1 MENNDYDYR
10 KHIGKKVKLARIAA
24 GITQEQ
30 LAEKT
35 SLSTRYISQLE
46 RGISF
51 GTAST
56 IIHICQVLGINAD
69 FLFEDLINKN
79 EYSNAFD
86 LSFSKNYIRLN
97 EQNRKVLNLIASDL
111 LKLQEKSL

>member
-56 IIHICQVLGINAD
+56 IIHICQELCINAD
-69 FLFEDLINKN
+69 FLFGDLINKN
-79 EYSNAFD
+79 DYSNAFD
-86 LSFSKNYIRLN
+86 LSFSKNYVRLN
-97 EQNRKVLNLIASDL
+97 EQNKKVLNLITSDL
-111 LKLQEKSL
+111 LKLQEESV